1 MKPLI
6 ESLLDYVQTVN
17 ILLSILKR
25 FLSFKLEVNL
35 YLLEIM

>member
-6 ESLLDYVQTVN
+6 ESLLDYIQTVN
-17 ILLSILKR
+17 ILLSILKI